1 MGVRIVT
8 QTEREQLEG
17 EAPSTSQIMDRD
29 QPFIMNTA
37 GLNKPNPS
45 AASGYDQ
52 LLAVAQTAQA
62 AADRAVADLAAVK
75 RTMAE
80 APRVL
85 QLRRDELA
93 RAQSAL
99 SVAENDYLQARE
111 NVTARQNEA
120 ARLIEAAADAQRALA
135 QALISQDAP
144 IPPAAMEALSARLST
159 ATAKASPI
167 SPLPS
172 PATLGPNRYTPT
184 PAMHPADLHYEVV
197 EYLRERDAL
206 CPSCGHSLRAI
217 QSARCPG
224 CKLQLSLKVL
234 HSVRAAPWAAS
245 RIIWCVR
252 ALCAFAIVMSGYLTL
267 VTFSGTKPFG
277 CGGGSGCDL
286 IMRSGW
292 SKVLGIPVAL
302 FAVPLFAAI
311 FAASFFQRVGL
322 TDTTRKRSWTLL
334 TGLGATAGLA
344 SLWFIAAQIIVFKS
358 VCPHCLLVHLAGLA
372 TAVLILYKAPIK
384 QPEKLPEPASGRII
398 LSRRSAIIAFTF
410 ALIASAGFAALH
422 GSLSAAK
429 GPIDRN
435 KILGIPDKGDEPDSG
450 LLMKGLEAIEPAK
463 PSENK
468 PQNNPVPRN
477 DSTNT
482 PAPKPEEPAP
492 GGLLLPGLDS
502 APPKSE

>member
-1 MGVRIVT
+1 MT

-17 EAPSTSQIMDRD
+17 EALSASRIMDRD
-29 QPFIMNTA
+29 PSFNMNTA
-37 GLNKPNPS
+37 GSNKPAPS
-45 AASGYDQ
+45 AATGYDQ
-52 LLAVAQTAQA
+52 LLAAAQSAQA

-75 RTMAE
+75 RIMAE

-99 SVAENDYLQARE
+99 GVAENDYLQARE

-135 QALISQDAP
+135 QALISQDVP
-144 IPPAAMEALSARLST
+144 IPPAALESLSSRLSN
-159 ATAKASPI
+159 ATAQASPI
-167 SPLPS
+167 TPPPS
-172 PATLGPNRYTPT
+172 PATLGHNRYTPT

-245 RIIWCVR
+245 SLIWCVR
-252 ALCAFAIVMSGYLTL
+252 ALCAFAIVMSGYLAI
-267 VTFSGTKPFG
+267 VTFTGTKPFG

-292 SKVLGIPVAL
+292 SKVLGVPVAL

-311 FAASFFQRVGL
+311 FAATFFQRVGL

-344 SLWFIAAQIIVFKS
+344 GLWFIAAQIIVFKS

-372 TAVLILYKAPIK
+372 AAAMILCKAPLK

-398 LSRRSAIIAFTF
+398 LPRRSAIIAFTF

-422 GSLSAAK
+422 GSLSIAK

-435 KILGIPDKGDEPDSG
+435 KILGIPDKQDQPDSG
-450 LLMKGLEAIEPAK
+450 LLMKGLETIQPDKQDDARPR
-463 PSENK
+463 
-468 PQNNPVPRN
+468 NNPTPRDDGKN
-477 DSTNT
+477 I
-482 PAPKPEEPAP
+482 PAPKTENPAP
-492 GGLLLPGLDS
+492 TGLLLPGLDV
-502 APPKSE
+502 PPPEPQKSE